1 MTGTVKEKKI
11 VKDDLVDG
19 TRIKGS
25 RVRVSDIAVDHDY
38 HGLNPEEIAGEYP
51 VEVSEVYSALSFY
64 RENPEEIR
72 KEIREREDKI
82 KG

>member
-1 MTGTVKEKKI
+1 MTSTVKEKK
-11 VKDDLVDG
+11 VVEDDLVDG
-19 TRIKGS
+19 ARVKGS
-25 RVRVSDIAVDHDY
+25 RVRVSDIAVDRDY
-38 HGLNPEEIAGEYP
+38 HGLSPEEIAEEYP
-51 VEVSEVYSALSFY
+51 VSVSEVYSALSFY

>member
-1 MTGTVKEKKI
+1 MTSTVKEKK
-11 VKDDLVDG
+11 VVEDDLVDG
-19 TRIKGS
+19 ARIEGS

-38 HGLNPEEIAGEYP
+38 YGLSPEGIAEEYP
-51 VEVSEVYSALSFY
+51 VSVSEVCSALYFY